1 MAKKIIPFVVIFL
14 LSIFFSFSL
23 FHSGLPPTHDG
34 EYHVVRFHEFDKS
47 LKGGEWYPRW
57 APDLN
62 QGFGIPLFNYSYPLP
77 NYISSFLHIF
87 GPSFIDIFKIELY
100 LSILLSGIFFY
111 LWTKRF
117 FGTLGALVCASF
129 YMFSP
134 YHIVDIFIRGSVGE
148 AWALSFYP
156 AVLWTLT
163 EYRYRKTSR
172 YLLLSVLFFVLTI
185 LSHNILALQFL
196 PFLFS
201 YGILLSFL
209 EKNKLHFLKQFIIIL
224 LLGVGISSIFW
235 VPALFEKQYVV
246 GLQIYE
252 VTNHFPDLYE
262 LLVPTW
268 GSGFFTSEA
277 ENRMSVQIGIANLVA
292 FFLSVILIFV
302 YVIKKDKEHIKLLA
316 FFIIWFMLLLFLMLS
331 VSKPLWLIIPFMNYF
346 QFPWRFLGISILCLS
361 FLSGSFFGIVSQK
374 SKTVFV
380 NGGIIILFIF
390 LFSLPIIFSIG
401 YIKIPYYLERK
412 DSYYITRS
420 NFIDGTNSVG
430 NAFNTRWFDTG
441 LKRQKGKIVIIK
453 GNGRITK
460 EKIQSSSYMLNT
472 QSSDALTL
480 QVNTAYFPGWEA
492 TVDGKNTQIS
502 QKRGIM
508 HISVPSGNHIVS
520 IRFEDTLIRKISLLF
535 TIGSITLLLAL
546 SLKDRYVRIKK

>member
-1 MAKKIIPFVVIFL
+1 MAKKIVPFVVIIL
-14 LSIFFSFSL
+14 LSIFLGFSL

-34 EYHVVRFHEFDKS
+34 EYHVVRFYEFDKS

-77 NYISSFLHIF
+77 NYLSSFLHLF
-87 GPSFIDIFKIELY
+87 GASFIDVFKIELY
-100 LSILLSGIFFY
+100 LSLLLSGIFFY

-117 FGTLGALVCASF
+117 FGTLGGLVCASF

-134 YHIVDIFIRGSVGE
+134 YHIVDIFIRGSIGE

-163 EYRYRKTSR
+163 EYRYTKTSR
-172 YLLLSVLFFVLTI
+172 YFALSALFFALTI
-185 LSHNILALQFL
+185 FSHNILALQFL

-209 EKNKLHFLKQFIIIL
+209 GKNKVNFLKQFIVVL

-235 VPALFEKQYVV
+235 APALFEKHYVV

-292 FFLSVILIFV
+292 FLLSFFLVFV
-302 YVIKKDKEHIKLLA
+302 YAVKKDKIRSRVLA
-316 FFIIWFMLLLFLMLS
+316 FFIAWFILLFFLMLS
-331 VSKPLWLIIPFMNYF
+331 ISKPVWFIIPFMNYF
-346 QFPWRFLGISILCLS
+346 QFPWRFLGISIVCLS
-361 FLSGSFFGIVSQK
+361 FLSGALFGIASQK
-374 SKTVFV
+374 SKTIFAK
-380 NGGIIILFIF
+380 GGIIVFFLFF
-390 LFSLPIIFSIG
+390 FSLPIIFSIG

-412 DSYYITRS
+412 DSYYINKS

-430 NAFNTRWFDTG
+430 NAFNTIWFDTG
-441 LKRQKGKIVIIK
+441 LKRQKEKIVVTK
-453 GNGRITK
+453 GDGRITK
-460 EKIQSSSYMLNT
+460 EKIQASSYAFNT
-472 QSSDALTL
+472 QSSHILTL
-480 QVNTAYFPGWEA
+480 QINTAYFPGWVA

-508 HISVPSGNHIVS
+508 HIAVPSGNHTVL
-520 IRFEDTLIRKISLLF
+520 IRFEDTLTRKMSLLL
-535 TIGSITLLLAL
+535 TIASISLLLAL